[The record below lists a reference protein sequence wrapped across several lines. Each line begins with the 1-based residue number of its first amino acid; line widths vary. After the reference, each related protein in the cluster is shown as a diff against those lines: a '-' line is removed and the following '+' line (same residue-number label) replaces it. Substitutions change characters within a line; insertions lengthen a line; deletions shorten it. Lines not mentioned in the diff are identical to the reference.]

1 MIKQLFSKS
10 QSNIDWGEE
19 LRGMVSLLLFLGVTA
34 LLLQSV
40 SLAVM
45 IVASL
50 GFHELGHIA
59 ALAIRHIPWKL
70 RFGLAG
76 AWTESPKAVRTGLSN
91 YTNSLIHLAGPLFSL
106 LYAFLALVIHRFWLP
121 DQPQLMQLANLNA
134 QLALFNLLP
143 LGEASDGGK
152 FLHKAFASL
161 NEKDDGRLMRLA
173 ISWGLGVVCGTL
185 YVGIRQHGATI
196 ITPILVGYVLM
207 VIWLFVG
214 MLVEKK
220 EDNPAEAALPQA
232 MSYPKARVLMAMLGG
247 MLLIST
253 ALAFITPFWLSPGH
267 ILEMINSFLTWLVR

>member
-10 QSNIDWGEE
+10 QSKFDWGEE
-19 LRGMVSLLLFLGVTA
+19 LRGMVSLLLFLGATA
-34 LLLQSV
+34 FLLQSV

-50 GFHELGHIA
+50 GFHELGHIL
-59 ALAIRHIPWKL
+59 ALAVRRIPWKL

-76 AWTESPKAVRTGLSN
+76 AWTESPKEIRAGLSN

-106 LYAFLALVIHRFWLP
+106 LYALLAMLVHRFWLP

-161 NEKDDGRLMRLA
+161 NEKDDRRLMLLT

-185 YVGIRQHGATI
+185 FVGFRQHGATI

-214 MLVEKK
+214 MLVEKR
-220 EDNPAEAALPQA
+220 EDNPADA
-232 MSYPKARVLMAMLGG
+232 S
-247 MLLIST
+247 
-253 ALAFITPFWLSPGH
+253 
-267 ILEMINSFLTWLVR
+267 

>member
-10 QSNIDWGEE
+10 QSKFDWGEE
-19 LRGMVSLLLFLGVTA
+19 LRGMVSLLLFLGATA

-50 GFHELGHIA
+50 GFHELGHIL
-59 ALAIRHIPWKL
+59 ALAVRRIPWKL

-76 AWTESPKAVRTGLSN
+76 AWTESPKEIRAGLSN

-106 LYAFLALVIHRFWLP
+106 LYALLAMLVHRFWLP

-161 NEKDDGRLMRLA
+161 NEKDDRRLMLLTA
-173 ISWGLGVVCGTL
+173 SWGLGVVCGTL

-214 MLVEKK
+214 MLVENR
-220 EDNPAEAALPQA
+220 EDNPADAALPQA
-232 MSYPKARVLMAMLGG
+232 MSYRKVRALMAVLGG
-247 MLLIST
+247 MLLVST
-253 ALAFITPFWLSPGH
+253 ALAFITPFWLPPEH
-267 ILEMINSFLTWLVR
+267 ILEMINSLLTGLMG